1 MLGHREWPQCEV
13 VTAHEEQKD
22 SMVNSKLGKAV
33 GAAAIAGALAV
44 AGCGGSNGDSG
55 NASTSAGTSTGA
67 GGGATG
73 TLVVDQS
80 FVDRGVDPQRQFTPT
95 NNMLVHAMYDTLVTF
110 EPGKTDPV
118 PDLAKEWRGTPDAKR
133 FTFTLDERAV
143 FSDGTPVTSADVVF
157 SLDRLVN
164 VKGPGA
170 FLLEGVRVSA
180 PDRATVVVESSR
192 PNPALLRIL
201 ATPPTSILNS
211 RVLQANGG
219 SAARDA
225 DKSDRAEAFLQKTSV
240 GSGPYVL
247 EQGQQNQQ
255 YTLAANPRYWGE
267 FTGFPKVVVRNMA
280 APTQLLNVQR
290 GANEVALDLSAQ
302 QARTLEGNSALQV
315 RTDASVNVFDVE
327 ANMDESISPTGNEAV
342 RRAIRLALDYEGY
355 TRLSGEGA
363 VQAPGVIPSQFL
375 GALTA
380 EDAVRPDVDA
390 ARRIL
395 EDANVGDVSVELAY
409 PSDATPNGVSFASVA
424 QKVKSDLG
432 KIGIDVKL
440 KGSPAV
446 TFLKDY
452 AEARNQ
458 MSVSYW
464 GPDYPDPNDYL
475 VYAPGAPGTSRASNN
490 SYTRAMNPELAA
502 LGERAGSTLDDAER
516 GELFQEFQRGL
527 NEDSPF
533 FPLFQPAQA
542 IVGSS
547 NLSNVVLD
555 PTYTLNIPAVG
566 SN

>member
-1 MLGHREWPQCEV
+1 
-13 VTAHEEQKD
+13 
-22 SMVNSKLGKAV
+22 MVNSKLGKAV

-44 AGCGGSNGDSG
+44 AGCGGGNGDSG

-67 GGGATG
+67 AGAATG

-110 EPGKTDPV
+110 EPGQTDPV
-118 PDLAKEWRGTPDAKR
+118 ADLAKEWKGTPDAKR

-143 FSDGTPVTSADVVF
+143 FSDGTPVTSDDVVF
-157 SLDRLVN
+157 SLNRLVN

-170 FLLEGVRVSA
+170 FLLEGVKVSA
-180 PDRATVVVESSR
+180 PDRSTVVVSSQR
-192 PNPALLRIL
+192 SNPALLRIL

-211 RVLQANGG
+211 RLLKANGG
-219 SAARDA
+219 SDAKDA
-225 DKSDRAEAFLQKTSV
+225 DKSDRAEAFLQKTSA

-247 EQGQQNQQ
+247 TQGSQNQQ
-255 YTLAANPRYWGE
+255 YTLEANAKYWGAD

-290 GANEVALDLSAQ
+290 GANEIALDLSAQ
-302 QARTLEGNSALQV
+302 QAGTLDGNSALQV

-327 ANMDESISPTGNEAV
+327 ANMDESISPTGREAV

-355 TRLSGEGA
+355 TRLSGTGA

-380 EDAVRPDVDA
+380 EDAVRTDVDA

-395 EDANVGDVSVELAY
+395 ADAGISGLSLELAY
-409 PSDATPNGVSFASVA
+409 PSDATPNGVSFSSIA

-440 KGSPAV
+440 KGTPAV

-452 AEARNQ
+452 AEGKNQ

-475 VYAPGAPGTSRASNN
+475 VYAPGAPGTSRAADNK
-490 SYTRAMNPELAA
+490 YVREMNPELAD
-502 LGERAGSTLDDAER
+502 LGARAGSTLDDAER
-516 GELFQEFQRGL
+516 GKLFQEFQRGL

-533 FPLFQPAQA
+533 MPLFQPAQA
-542 IVGSS
+542 IVGSR

>member
-1 MLGHREWPQCEV
+1 
-13 VTAHEEQKD
+13 
-22 SMVNSKLGKAV
+22 MVNSKLGKAV

-44 AGCGGSNGDSG
+44 AGCGGGNGDSG

-67 GGGATG
+67 GGGAATG

-110 EPGKTDPV
+110 EPGQTDPIA
-118 PDLAKEWRGTPDAKR
+118 DLAKEWRGTPDAKR

-157 SLDRLVN
+157 SLNRLVN

-170 FLLEGVRVSA
+170 FLLEGVKVSA
-180 PDRATVVVESSR
+180 PDRGTVVVTSERS
-192 PNPALLRIL
+192 NPALLRIL
-201 ATPPTSILNS
+201 ATPPTSIVNS
-211 RVLQANGG
+211 RVLKANGG
-219 SAARDA
+219 TDAKDA
-225 DKSDRAEAFLQKTSV
+225 DKSDRAEAFLQKTSA

-247 EQGQQNQQ
+247 TQGQQNQQ
-255 YTLAANPRYWGE
+255 YTLEANPRYWAGD

-290 GANEVALDLSAQ
+290 GANEIALDLSAQ
-302 QARTLEGNSALQV
+302 QAGTLENNSALQV

-327 ANMDESISPTGNEAV
+327 ANMDESISPTGREEV

-355 TRLSGEGA
+355 TRLSGVGA

-380 EDAVRPDVDA
+380 EDAVRTDVDA

-395 EDANVGDVSVELAY
+395 EDAGISNLSLELAY
-409 PSDATPNGVSFASVA
+409 PSDATPNGVSFASIA

-440 KGSPAV
+440 KGTPAV

-490 SYTRAMNPELAA
+490 SYTREMNPELAA
-502 LGERAGSTLDDAER
+502 LGARAGSTLDDTER
-516 GELFQEFQRGL
+516 GSLFQEFQRGL

-542 IVGSS
+542 IVGSR

>member
-1 MLGHREWPQCEV
+1 MRS
-13 VTAHEEQKD
+13 TI
-22 SMVNSKLGKAV
+22 GKAV

-44 AGCGGSNGDSG
+44 AGCGGGNGDSG
-55 NASTSAGTSTGA
+55 SADAGSSAGTSTGA
-67 GGGATG
+67 SGGAATG

-118 PDLAKEWRGTPDAKR
+118 PGLAASWRGTDDAKQ
-133 FTFTLDERAV
+133 FTFTLDDRAV

-164 VKGPGA
+164 IKGPGS
-170 FLLEGVRVSA
+170 FLLEGVTVRA
-180 PDRATVVVESSR
+180 PDARTVVVTSKRS
-192 PNPALLRIL
+192 NPALLRIL

-211 RVLQANGG
+211 RVVKANGG
-219 SAARDA
+219 SAAKNA
-225 DKSDRAEAFLQKTSV
+225 DKADRAEAFLQKTSA
-240 GSGPYVL
+240 GSGAYTL
-247 EQGQQNQQ
+247 AQGQQNQQ
-255 YTLAANPRYWGE
+255 YTLAANPRYWRA
-267 FTGFPKVVVRNMA
+267 FSGFPKVVVRNMA

-290 GANEVALDLSAQ
+290 GANEIALDLSAQ
-302 QARTLEGNSALQV
+302 QAGTVKSNNALQV

-327 ANMDESISPTGNEAV
+327 ANMDESISPTGDEHV

-380 EDAVRPDVDA
+380 ADA
-390 ARRIL
+390 ARTDL
-395 EDANVGDVSVELAY
+395 EAARAELAKAGKSNISVELAF
-409 PSDATPNGVSFASVA
+409 PSDATPNGVSFSSIA

-432 KIGIDVKL
+432 KIGIEVKL
-440 KGSPAV
+440 KGTPAV
-446 TFLKDY
+446 TFLADY
-452 AEARNQ
+452 AAGKNQ

-475 VYAPGAPGTSRASNN
+475 VYAPGAPGTSRAADNR
-490 SYTRAMNPELAA
+490 YTRAMNPELAA
-502 LGERAGSTLDDAER
+502 LGARAGSTLDDEER
-516 GELFQEFQRGL
+516 GKLFQEFQRGL

-533 FPLFQPAQA
+533 MPLFQPAQA
-542 IVGSS
+542 IVGSRT
-547 NLSNVVLD
+547 LSNVVLD

>member
-1 MLGHREWPQCEV
+1 
-13 VTAHEEQKD
+13 
-22 SMVNSKLGKAV
+22 MVNSKLGKAV

-44 AGCGGSNGDSG
+44 AGCGGGNGDSG

-67 GGGATG
+67 AGAATG

-110 EPGKTDPV
+110 EPGQTDPV
-118 PDLAKEWRGTPDAKR
+118 ADLAKEWKGTPDAKR

-143 FSDGTPVTSADVVF
+143 FSDGTPVTSDDVVF
-157 SLDRLVN
+157 SLNRLVN

-170 FLLEGVRVSA
+170 FLLEGVKVSA
-180 PDRATVVVESSR
+180 PDRSTVVVSSQR
-192 PNPALLRIL
+192 SNPALLRIL

-211 RVLQANGG
+211 RLLKANGG
-219 SAARDA
+219 SDAKDA
-225 DKSDRAEAFLQKTSV
+225 DKSDRAEAFLQKTSA

-247 EQGQQNQQ
+247 AQGSQNQQ
-255 YTLAANPRYWGE
+255 YTLEANPKYWGGD

-290 GANEVALDLSAQ
+290 GANEIALDLSAQ
-302 QARTLEGNSALQV
+302 QAGTLDGNSALQV

-327 ANMDESISPTGNEAV
+327 ANMDESISPTGREAV

-355 TRLSGEGA
+355 TRLSGTGA

-380 EDAVRPDVDA
+380 QDAVRTDVDA

-395 EDANVGDVSVELAY
+395 ADAGVSGLSIELAY
-409 PSDATPNGVSFASVA
+409 PSDATPNGVSFSSIA

-440 KGSPAV
+440 KGTPAV

-452 AEARNQ
+452 AEGKNQ

-475 VYAPGAPGTSRASNN
+475 VYAPGAPGTSRAADNK
-490 SYTRAMNPELAA
+490 YVREMNPELAD
-502 LGERAGSTLDDAER
+502 LGARAGSTLDDAER
-516 GELFQEFQRGL
+516 GKLFQEFQRGL

-533 FPLFQPAQA
+533 MPLFQPAQA
-542 IVGSS
+542 IVGSR